1 MSGSTSLV
9 CMATSLR
16 FTESAV
22 TVMPPASGQPTTRHF
37 QSIAAFH
44 HYLQWPPPEHPLLGL
59 VSLAQMESQHI
70 STSQPLRNDFYMV
83 TLKNVLAGNMTYGRT
98 RFDFSNGTMLFH
110 APGQVVQ
117 WEDMVIEKK
126 GFIIN
131 IHADYLKGHPLAER
145 IRNYHYFAY
154 TTHEALHISP
164 REEVTLLSLYQTIE
178 AEYTNNQDA
187 LSREIILGLLDT
199 LLRYAERFYR
209 RQFLHR
215 AELQGDLGYRLHQA
229 LVRYFASGDFY
240 QAGIPSVER
249 MASLLSVS
257 PRYLSDALKAETG
270 KTAIE
275 HIHGFLIE
283 EAKNLLLE
291 RNKTVAEVAYQLGF
305 EYPQYFSRLFKAK
318 VGVSPTAFQKR

>member
-117 WEDMVIEKK
+117 
-126 GFIIN
+126 
-131 IHADYLKGHPLAER
+131 
-145 IRNYHYFAY
+145 
-154 TTHEALHISP
+154 
-164 REEVTLLSLYQTIE
+164 
-178 AEYTNNQDA
+178 
-187 LSREIILGLLDT
+187 
-199 LLRYAERFYR
+199 
-209 RQFLHR
+209 
-215 AELQGDLGYRLHQA
+215 
-229 LVRYFASGDFY
+229 FASGDFY